1 MAEPKKPH
9 RLSLFSQRL
18 DRAAYVAYFLGAVVP
33 LAALALLGRALL
45 QQAGSDTR
53 PALLAAFAALGTLS
67 LAAFFA
73 LRRASRQALEALD
86 RDNRQLATLLQ
97 ASRDL
102 AAVEHDDEAR
112 RAAVT
117 HAARLV
123 GSALFLGP
131 PDAAGHRPVLAEAGA
146 AATAARR
153 HAQEHL
159 ERLAEA
165 ACEEERVVGEALA
178 GSAAWHRGGLFATAL
193 SCRAAE
199 GPPGALVALQPLA
212 GADPERTAA
221 SLGTLARMLGTAL
234 GSAELRETQ
243 RNFYTHATH
252 LLVGA
257 LDAHMGTQGEHA
269 TAVARYAMR
278 IGRALGLG
286 EERLRRLHTA
296 ALLHDLGML
305 GIARDQKENQAAVRH
320 HPALGAEMLAP
331 IRLWEELAPI
341 VRHHHEWWNGGGYP
355 DGLAGEAIPLEARI
369 IGLVEAYDS
378 MTSAASYQQ
387 PRSPAAAAETIRA
400 AAGSQFDPEIAGR
413 LVALVER
420 GELGP

>member
-33 LAALALLGRALL
+33 LAALALLGRAVL
-45 QQAGSDTR
+45 QQAGTETR
-53 PALLAAFAALGTLS
+53 PALLATFAGLGTLS

-73 LRRASRQALEALD
+73 LRRTSRQALEVLD
-86 RDNRQLATLLQ
+86 RDNRQLATLLD

-102 AAVEHDDEAR
+102 AAAEHDDDAR
-112 RAAVT
+112 RAAAA

-123 GSALFLGP
+123 GGSALFLGP
-131 PDAAGHRPVLAEAGA
+131 PDANGQRPVLAEAGPA
-146 AATAARR
+146 AAARR
-153 HAQEHL
+153 HAQADL

-165 ACEEERVVGEALA
+165 ACEEERVVSEALA
-178 GSAAWHRGGLFATAL
+178 GSATWQRGGLLATAL
-193 SCRAAE
+193 PCRGGE
-199 GPPGALVALQPLA
+199 GPAGALLALRPL
-212 GADPERTAA
+212 GAADTETTAA

-234 GSAELRETQ
+234 RNAELREIQ

-257 LDAHMGTQGEHA
+257 LDAHMGAQGEHA
-269 TAVARYAMR
+269 AAVARYAMR
-278 IGRALGLG
+278 LGRALGLG
-286 EERLRRLHTA
+286 EEQLRRLHTA

-305 GIARDQKENQAAVRH
+305 GIAREQKENQAAVRH
-320 HPALGAEMLAP
+320 HPALGAEMLSP
-331 IRLWEELAPI
+331 IRLWGELAPI
-341 VRHHHEWWNGGGYP
+341 VRHHHEWWDGGGYP

-369 IGLVEAYDS
+369 IGLVEAFDS

-387 PRSPAAAAETIRA
+387 PRSPAAACETIRA
-400 AAGSQFDPEIAGR
+400 AAGSQFDPELAHR
-413 LVALVER
+413 LAELVAR
-420 GELGP
+420 GELVP